1 MQHHHS
7 QRPRYGFT
15 LIELLVVI
23 AIIAI
28 LAAILFPVFAQ
39 ARERARAISC
49 VSNEKQIGL
58 GLMQY
63 VQDNDEKF
71 AVPFAN
77 IPGNDNGNSPEPI
90 EKAYEPYIKS
100 KEVYHCPGDTQNG
113 NTANNYFWDVADDPA
128 KNGGKAW
135 GRSYTFVG
143 HIADRECHVTNSCVS
158 SGPPVDP
165 NTGLGNWNTGGTQDG
180 AALAAIDETSDTIA
194 VVDCNP
200 DQNGDGDNGNGW
212 SYGTPWGSL
221 FTNCDTWKLP
231 GRQPGTQTS
240 QLMPDCAGNNWDNPS
255 KIPYKRH
262 FNQGNYVFTD
272 GHVKALSFGA
282 VSKNDFALF
291 KLHKNASGQTFTP

>member
-1 MQHHHS
+1 MQHRHS
-7 QRPRYGFT
+7 HRHGFT

-49 VSNEKQIGL
+49 VSNMKQIGL
-58 GLMQY
+58 GMMQY
-63 VQDNDEKF
+63 TQDYDEKF
-71 AVPFAN
+71 ACPFASVPGTDPDGLSQGMP
-77 IPGNDNGNSPEPI
+77 IPF
-90 EKAYEPYIKS
+90 EKQYEPYVKS
-100 KEVYHCPGDTQNG
+100 KDVYHCPGDTQNG
-113 NTANNYFWDVADDPA
+113 NPANSPFWAREDDP
-128 KNGGKAW
+128 KYNGGKVW

-143 HIADRECHVTNSCVS
+143 RIADRECHVNNSCVG
-158 SGPPVDP
+158 SGPPTDP
-165 NTGLGNWNTGGTQDG
+165 NTGLGNWGVDGTP
-180 AALAAIDETSDTIA
+180 LSAIDQASDTIA

-200 DQNGDGDNGNGW
+200 DQAGDGDNGNGW
-212 SYGTPWGSL
+212 SYGTAWGSL

-231 GRQPGTQTS
+231 GRPAGTGTA
-240 QLMPDCAGNNWDNPS
+240 QLMPDCAGNNWDNPQ
-255 KIPYKRH
+255 KIPYKGH

-282 VSKNDFALF
+282 VSHNDFALF